1 MVAFQPHLFSRTR
14 DFAAGFARS
23 LSAADELIL
32 LDIYPARELQENYP
46 GITSDWLLE
55 QIQTEKKEVSSLGE
69 AFSRI
74 REKDF
79 DVLLTVGAGNID
91 TLYDGIVNWLSGE
104 MISMNEQA

>member
-1 MVAFQPHLFSRTR
+1 MV
-14 DFAAGFARS
+14 
-23 LSAADELIL
+23 
-32 LDIYPARELQENYP
+32 
-46 GITSDWLLE
+46 
-55 QIQTEKKEVSSLGE
+55 E

-91 TLYDGIVNWLSGE
+91 TLYDGIVDWLSGE